1 MEIYVRNPYENYEII
16 AILDSFTS
24 LIWTKRYYSCGD
36 FELYLPA
43 DNSLLDIL
51 RPNMFLTRDDDDS
64 VMVIESFNIKTDAE
78 SGDYFIVSGRSLE
91 SILYRRIF
99 DRQFTLNNT
108 GTLADAVQAMVT
120 ECTTNRDGT
129 SARPRTYRQ
138 IPNLTVDT
146 STSFDGTMNVQFT
159 GQTLL
164 DGIFSVCNP
173 RNIGVKMTLSSGLLL
188 LSLYQGSEIET
199 TFSTEF
205 DNLVNS
211 SYVYDIT
218 QYTNS
223 IEVAGEGEGTD
234 RKSVTRLFFDPEN
247 APEAGLDLY
256 ESFVD
261 ARNISSNN
269 GEIPISEYYDLLSE
283 KAEQVH
289 SERENTKSFEAEV
302 EPLASFKYKTDWNL
316 GDIVTVTN
324 EYDITAYPRIV
335 EVIESWDESGYKVIP
350 TFDALE
356 VSKRMILRDSDGYVL
371 KDSTGA
377 FICVRE

>member
-24 LIWTKRYYSCGD
+24 LIWTKRYYTCGD

-51 RPNMFLTRDDDDS
+51 RPNMFITRDDDDS
-64 VMVIESFNIKTDAE
+64 VMVIERFNIKTDAE
-78 SGDYFIVSGRSLE
+78 NGDYFIVGGRTLE

-99 DRQFTLNNT
+99 DRQFNLNNT

-129 SARPRTYRQ
+129 AAHPRTYRQ

-199 TFSTEF
+199 TFSPEF

-234 RKSVTRLFFDPEN
+234 RKSLTSLFFDPEN

-269 GEIPISEYYDLLSE
+269 GEIPIADYFDLLSE

-289 SERENTKSFEAEV
+289 SERENTKAFEAEV
-302 EPLASFKYKTDWNL
+302 EPLASFQYKTDWNL

>member
-1 MEIYVRNPYENYEII
+1 MEIYVRNPYDNYEII
-16 AILDSFTS
+16 AILDCFTS
-24 LIWTKRYYSCGD
+24 LIWTKRYYACGD

-43 DNSLLDIL
+43 DDSLLDIL
-51 RPNMFLTRDDDDS
+51 RPNMFLTREDDDS
-64 VMVIESFNIKTDAE
+64 VMVIEKFNIKTDAE
-78 SGDYFIVSGRSLE
+78 NGDYFIIAGRSLE

-120 ECTTNRDGT
+120 ECTTNRDST
-129 SARPRTYRQ
+129 PTRPRTYRQ

-146 STSFDGTMNVQFT
+146 SSSFDGAMNVQFT

-164 DGIFSVCNP
+164 DGIFSICNP
-173 RNIGVKMTLSSGLLL
+173 RNVGVKMTLTNGMLL

-199 TFSTEF
+199 TFSPEF

-218 QYTNS
+218 KYTNS
-223 IEVAGEGEGTD
+223 IEVAGEGEGNQRRIYTA
-234 RKSVTRLFFDPEN
+234 LYFDPDN
-247 APEAGLDLY
+247 APEEGLDLY
-256 ESFVD
+256 ELFVD

-269 GEIPISEYYDLLSE
+269 EEIPLNEYYNLLSA
-283 KAEQVH
+283 KAEEIH

-356 VSKRMILRDSDGYVL
+356 VSKRMILRDSEGYIL

-377 FICVRE
+377 FLCVRE